1 MKIPNEVYDV
11 LKYIAIIAI
20 PALLSLY
27 GVIGATCHIPYTQ
40 EVLTIG
46 AAVDTCL
53 GALLGISTYN
63 YNKEGE

>member
-11 LKYIAIIAI
+11 LKYIALVAL
-20 PALLSLY
+20 PALLALY

-53 GALLGISTYN
+53 GTLLGISTYN